1 MKCAAVICAAGA
13 GARMGH
19 NKALCRLEHES
30 FLTSIVRVLNLMA
43 APPIHPIVVVTGAQA
58 EIVREYHNNLDVI
71 WAFNPDWESTH
82 MLESLTCGLQ
92 NIPVGYHVLHWPV
105 DCVAITPN
113 DLQRIL
119 DAPPNQCAA
128 LSYRGLHGHP
138 IRLTPFCADMLRSG
152 QHHYSSLK
160 EVFNE
165 HTRTYIEATSEP
177 LMNCNN
183 PQILAEFMA
192 RHPHL

>member
-13 GARMGH
+13 GARMGQ

-30 FLTSIVRVLNLMA
+30 FLTSIVRVLKLMT
-43 APPIHPIVVVTGAQA
+43 APTIHPIVVVTGAQA
-58 EIVREYHNNLDVI
+58 DTVRHTHKALDVT
-71 WAFNPDWESTH
+71 WTYNPDWESTH

-92 NIPVGYHVLHWPV
+92 KVPDGYHVLHWPV
-105 DCVAITPN
+105 DCVGVTPD
-113 DLQRIL
+113 DLQKLL
-119 DAPPNQCAA
+119 DAPSDLCVA
-128 LSYRGLHGHP
+128 LSYCGLHGHP
-138 IRLTPFCADMLRSG
+138 IRITPACAEKLRSG

-160 EVFNE
+160 DVFTE
-165 HTRTYIEATSEP
+165 HTRTYIEASSEP

-183 PQILAEFMA
+183 PQILADFMA